1 MGGGA
6 VGVPGRGVWNLGVQA
21 ACFQRVFNLQG
32 RVSGWGVLNPQKVA
46 SESGGWGQ
54 KVEVSKLERAKLR
67 GLRGEV
73 YRVRAGILMLGECW
87 GL

>member
-1 MGGGA
+1 MGLR
-6 VGVPGRGVWNLGVQA
+6 GRGVWNLGVQA

-32 RVSGWGVLNPQKVA
+32 RVSGWGVLNTLG

-73 YRVRAGILMLGECW
+73 CRVRAGILMLGERW

>member
-32 RVSGWGVLNPQKVA
+32 RVSGWGVLNMLG
-46 SESGGWGQ
+46 SENGGWGQ
-54 KVEVSKLERAKLR
+54 KVEVSKLELQGQAQ
-67 GLRGEV
+67 
-73 YRVRAGILMLGECW
+73 GIEG
-87 GL
+87 